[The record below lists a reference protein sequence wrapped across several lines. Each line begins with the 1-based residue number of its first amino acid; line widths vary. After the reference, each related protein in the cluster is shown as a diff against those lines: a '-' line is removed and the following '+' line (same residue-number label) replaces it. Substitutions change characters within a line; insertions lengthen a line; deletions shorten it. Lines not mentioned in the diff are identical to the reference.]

1 MDMLKKLKSLFIVE
15 EEGSI
20 SSSQTSEAIQNQENN
35 DESAAPV
42 STPSDPVVQMSTQA
56 VKNVDPKFIDILMKA
71 IEENNLEGFDY
82 LEFKSSLQSLAKMS
96 MDDATR
102 YQSAMAMAKTLGAS
116 PDKILQSANHYLAVL
131 KKESDKFQQAVEGQK
146 AKLDQ
151 DQQAGV
157 KGLQQSI
164 VTKEQQIVQLTKEI
178 ESEKANLAK
187 MQADIQQGAAKIT
200 DTATRFSQAY
210 NLVKK
215 QITDDISLITTHAS
229 KV

>member
-15 EEGSI
+15 EEGGGNT
-20 SSSQTSEAIQNQENN
+20 SQTGEVPQNQESMK
-35 DESAAPV
+35 ESVTPAAIPDATV
-42 STPSDPVVQMSTQA
+42 SVTSTSSP
-56 VKNVDPKFIDILMKA
+56 KSVDPKFIDILMKA

-116 PDKILQSANHYLAVL
+116 PDKILQSANHYLAIL
-131 KKESDKFQQAVEGQK
+131 KAESDKFQQAVEAQK
-146 AKLDQ
+146 AKLEQ
-151 DQQAGV
+151 DQVAGV

-164 VTKEQQIVQLTKEI
+164 VAKEQQIVQLTKEI
-178 ESEKANLAK
+178 EVEKANLAK
-187 MQADIQQGAAKIT
+187 MQADIQQGAAKIS
-200 DTATRFSQAY
+200 DTATRFTQAY
-210 NLVKK
+210 SLVKK
-215 QITDDISLITTHAS
+215 QITDDIGLITAHAS